1 MNANPDKVTMR
12 YEGDR
17 SQHDKLECVFTYRGK
32 DYRLPYYQMSI
43 FAGLYSCR
51 KRCAKKSCFGPRCST
66 IPTRRMGDETA

>member
-43 FAGLYSCR
+43 FAGLYSLPEAVR
-51 KRCAKKSCFGPRCST
+51 EEILFWAKMLNDP
-66 IPTRRMGDETA
+66 D